1 MASTIYF
8 TEEEKQNIIKMYSTE
23 QKSIKTIADYF
34 KVSSHPIKRILLEY
48 NVTIRPRSQMKD
60 EVGNK
65 YGRLTVLKSAG
76 IQNRVYMW
84 ECECDCINPETGKHP
99 IKIVSGTDLRRG
111 SVRSCGCLAK
121 EAQFQFIDISGQK
134 FGHLT
139 ALKPIKRENSTNY
152 YWQCE
157 CDCKNKTLTV
167 VNGSDL
173 RKGNIISCGCIKS
186 KGEDKIIKL
195 LKENNITFICQK
207 SFKDCFYAD
216 INHPLKFDFYI
227 LQDNQNYL
235 IEFDGRQHFQ
245 YDLTGWNNK
254 ENYDKVLARDSIKNE
269 YCKKNKIPLIR
280 IPYFELENLQLKD
293 LLLETTKYRVV

>member
-1 MASTIYF
+1 MANTIYF

-34 KVSSHPIKRILLEY
+34 KVSSHPIKRILLEN

-84 ECECDCINPETGKHP
+84 ECECDC
-99 IKIVSGTDLRRG
+99 
-111 SVRSCGCLAK
+111 
-121 EAQFQFIDISGQK
+121 
-134 FGHLT
+134 
-139 ALKPIKRENSTNY
+139 
-152 YWQCE
+152 
-157 CDCKNKTLTV
+157 KNKTLTV

-173 RKGNIISCGCIKS
+173 RKGYIISCGCIKS

-195 LKENNITFICQK
+195 LKENNITFTCQK

-227 LQDNQNYL
+227 SQDNQNYL

-280 IPYFELENLQLKD
+280 IPYFALENLQLKD